1 MHCSGCLLHHHWF
14 FHTVIPTIAFVG
26 NFTNSITM
34 GRKKSSK
41 PKPLKINKQKL
52 LERLIEKPSQKIREW
67 LMKEYIILQSLE
79 KQYPL
84 EFLNQIRFPK
94 KLPSLAVLFSDW
106 GEKELSQKYRAYQY
120 VPPPEEKIELSQ
132 EKFGE
137 DVLVEKKLTLRNW
150 L

>member
-1 MHCSGCLLHHHWF
+1 MAR
-14 FHTVIPTIAFVG
+14 P
-26 NFTNSITM
+26 
-34 GRKKSSK
+34 KK
-41 PKPLKINKQKL
+41 PKPPKINKQKL
-52 LERLIEKPSQKIREW
+52 LEKLIEKPSQGVREW
-67 LMKEYIILQSLE
+67 LMKEYIILQNLE

-84 EFLNQIRFPK
+84 EFLNQIKFPQ
-94 KLPSLAVLFSDW
+94 KLKSLAILFSDW
-106 GEKELSQKYRAYQY
+106 GEKELSQKYRAFLY